1 MEYYMR
7 GYQVSFADILREY
20 KASEPF
26 KQQMDS
32 GRYIY
37 AEDRLCLSHPDYI
50 KVDKGGGVALTEY
63 AREHEG
69 ECCLS
74 FTTIVTVVDT
84 LLQCETEDRRIAF
97 VTKPQASASPPSYQD
112 DPPLTQAH
120 IEKFAERL
128 KSVNDLAKK
137 LPRDLAG
144 MLKEL
149 MKDKGVKEEDL
160 AARSGLSE
168 KTIQRLRHQ
177 KIAPT
182 VETMVQLCI
191 GLQLDP
197 ILSEYLMQAAG
208 VHFMETDLHRAYK
221 VLLNSFYLYSVEYCN
236 SLLKDQKLP
245 TLGKAK
251 TSQ

>member
-1 MEYYMR
+1 MEYYSR

-26 KQQMDS
+26 KRQLDS

-37 AEDRLCLSHPDYI
+37 AENRLCLNHPDYI

-63 AREHEG
+63 ARAHEN
-69 ECCLS
+69 ECCL
-74 FTTIVTVVDT
+74 
-84 LLQCETEDRRIAF
+84 AF
-97 VTKPQASASPPSYQD
+97 VTKITLVNQLFEVETGERLIAFATQPKMSASPPSYQD

-128 KSVNDLAKK
+128 KSVNALAKK
-137 LPRDLAG
+137 MPRDLSE
-144 MLKEL
+144 MIKKL
-149 MKDKGVKEEDL
+149 MKDNGIKEEDL

-168 KTIQRLRHQ
+168 KTIQRLRNQ
-177 KIAPT
+177 KIVPT
-182 VETMVQLCI
+182 IETMVQLCI

-197 ILSEYLMQAAG
+197 ILSECLMQAAG
-208 VHFMETDLHRAYK
+208 VQFMDSDLHRAYK
-221 VLLNSFYLYSVEYCN
+221 VLLDTYYPYSVEYCN

-245 TLGKAK
+245 TLGKTK
-251 TSQ
+251 TSK